1 MLYKWFV
8 GLLILAQGL
17 SASNHTTPSR
27 SCKMHSGLGSTDPE
41 WDGLSP
47 DGRVLENW
55 IIGVL
60 LDSSNVTTGRPRLEQ
75 PHLKGGRTHACL
87 VVPLC
92 WPEFLNK
99 ACCSSGVVAG
109 CRWPLKV
116 AQGSYT
122 VWPLEGRAAEIVLA
136 TTHHIR
142 QPALFGDLR
151 RRAHAR
157 KRLETKQQSED
168 DGVVFHRV

>member
-1 MLYKWFV
+1 MLREPERIVEPTFCD
-8 GLLILAQGL
+8 IQGW
-17 SASNHTTPSR
+17 HVQIR
-27 SCKMHSGLGSTDPE
+27 
-41 WDGLSP
+41 
-47 DGRVLENW
+47 
-55 IIGVL
+55 
-60 LDSSNVTTGRPRLEQ
+60 
-75 PHLKGGRTHACL
+75 AC
-87 VVPLC
+87 VIH
-92 WPEFLNK
+92 
-99 ACCSSGVVAG
+99 
-109 CRWPLKV
+109 KV

-142 QPALFGDLR
+142 QPALFGDLW